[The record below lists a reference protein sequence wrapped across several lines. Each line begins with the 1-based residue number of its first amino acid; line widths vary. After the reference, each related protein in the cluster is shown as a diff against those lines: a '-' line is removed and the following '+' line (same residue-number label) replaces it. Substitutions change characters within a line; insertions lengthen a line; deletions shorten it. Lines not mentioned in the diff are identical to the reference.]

1 MLFLVLLQVIGS
13 QMSKPD
19 SVRLRIY
26 WESGRKKPSE
36 MSKNWLLL
44 EESDFKKNE
53 LEIFRNFMKTRRV
66 TDSMLYSLFAALFR

>member
-1 MLFLVLLQVIGS
+1 MQNVNKKENWVLFLVLLQVIGS

-44 EESDFKKNE
+44 EESDFKKMNWKF
-53 LEIFRNFMKTRRV
+53 LEILWKREE
-66 TDSMLYSLFAALFR
+66 